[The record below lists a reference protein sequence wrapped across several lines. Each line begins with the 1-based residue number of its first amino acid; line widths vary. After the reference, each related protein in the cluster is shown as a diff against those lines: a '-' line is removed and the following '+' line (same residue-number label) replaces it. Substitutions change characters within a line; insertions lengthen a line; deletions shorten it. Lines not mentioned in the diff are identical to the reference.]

1 MKEMLFSIL
10 VPAAT
15 RAAVQAAAGA
25 GVVGGD
31 TETQIAGAVA
41 FGATLVWSVWEK
53 KRAAKRAAKA
63 KG

>member
-1 MKEMLFSIL
+1 MKEMLMGIL
-10 VPAAT
+10 VPAVT

-53 KRAAKRAAKA
+53 RRAKRAAK